1 MFADL
6 TDAVSDWTEFYVT
19 ESPVVELRT
28 SSERV
33 VKLFEVVVIEA
44 LMVSSAAFTSLGRA
58 RRSILAWRAASMS
71 EGKIRALI

>member
-1 MFADL
+1 LLRVAIEVFAEV
-6 TDAVSDWTEFYVT
+6 TDAVSDWTEFYVA

-44 LMVSSAAFTSLGRA
+44 LMVSSAAFTSVERA
-58 RRSILAWRAASMS
+58 RRSILAWRAAV
-71 EGKIRALI
+71 AA

>member
-1 MFADL
+1 MFAEV
-6 TDAVSDWTEFYVT
+6 TDAVSDWTEFYVA

-44 LMVSSAAFTSLGRA
+44 LMVSSAAFTSVERA
-58 RRSILAWRAASMS
+58 RRSILAWRAAV
-71 EGKIRALI
+71 AA

>member
-1 MFADL
+1 M
-6 TDAVSDWTEFYVT
+6 
-19 ESPVVELRT
+19 ELRT

-44 LMVSSAAFTSLGRA
+44 KMVSSAAFTSLGRA